1 MIHRTYSAPTIHH
14 GTVVLKRVRGIL
26 LPCLL
31 LFALVK
37 GWPAFP
43 QGVEPQ
49 KKLLPD
55 SSFWK
60 STESK
65 FLFVRKEYVKE
76 NETTY
81 LPFHSIWVTNQ
92 EGLDQRFI
100 AYCQTGFALFPV
112 LRPTLSPDKKKI
124 VFIGLEEN
132 TTRKLGIPPEN
143 GLWLFD
149 LENNRKQRLMS
160 ERISHALW
168 TADNKWLYFE
178 KGIQGLF
185 KLNIDTGE
193 VIKVRSFGQME
204 EYKDTRGETFWGGT
218 NITLHDI
225 LEGKL
230 LYTRLSYRKDTT
242 SIETKGKEKITK
254 VTFTPHRKHI
264 WILAPPHTNPVWL
277 TEGDAPRFS
286 PDGKYILFFRG
297 NEIWYIN
304 SGGGA
309 ERKIGIGNYPAFSP
323 DNQRVAFVDAGVYKN
338 PNGWIQLYVADL
350 YSGAVTH
357 IPMIPTWKE
366 ILSQSI
372 HNFERSFATIGYFNE
387 KPQLF
392 WLSDDK
398 ILYTIGYSTFFLADL
413 KTKTTEPL
421 FTWFQNSPSVAY
433 IDPTDGDLILT
444 SPMIHTSRR
453 EKHPLFRSGE
463 LEEEDIWKVSLDG
476 KNRRMIVEN
485 GAFLGWIGRP

>member
-37 GWPAFP
+37 GWMVFP
-43 QGVEPQ
+43 QDVEPL

-55 SSFWK
+55 PSFWK

-76 NETTY
+76 NESSY

-112 LRPTLSPDKKKI
+112 LLPTLSPDKKKI

-132 TTRKLGIPPEN
+132 TARKLGIPPEN

-309 ERKIGIGNYPAFSP
+309 ERKI
-323 DNQRVAFVDAGVYKN
+323 D
-338 PNGWIQLYVADL
+338 
-350 YSGAVTH
+350 
-357 IPMIPTWKE
+357 
-366 ILSQSI
+366 
-372 HNFERSFATIGYFNE
+372 NFERSFATIGYFNE

-444 SPMIHTSRR
+444 SPMIRTSRR